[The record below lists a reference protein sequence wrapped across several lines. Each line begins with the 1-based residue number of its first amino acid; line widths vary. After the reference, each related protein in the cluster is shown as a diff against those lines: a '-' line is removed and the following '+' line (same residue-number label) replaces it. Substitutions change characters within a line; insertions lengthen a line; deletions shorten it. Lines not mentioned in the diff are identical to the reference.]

1 MLIFNKKKAMYD
13 FYNKHRAFL
22 YWYLKK
28 HANLS
33 EKLYYLLMQYIV
45 ECLIDDVGKLVRLD
59 EQEQRRWIMNQVND
73 FTTKE

>member
-1 MLIFNKKKAMYD
+1 MLVFNKKRAMEE
-13 FYNKHRAFL
+13 FYNKHKKFL
-22 YWYLKK
+22 YWYLTK
-28 HANLS
+28 HTKLP